1 MQTRNVAFS
10 TKCFSIETPDPNL
23 SNLSIFTVDLS
34 WLCKF
39 QINSFHEQGNK
50 LRVKIMHL

>member
-1 MQTRNVAFS
+1 MQPRNVAFS

-50 LRVKIMHL
+50 LRVKIMHP